1 VAVVFHGKVVKLLSS
16 DRTGFDEKENAEI
29 DKFQATLREM
39 AKDKEKKEESKPK
52 KNDLKSFLKKRA
64 PIYLAL
70 IAMLV
75 VFVIPEMTKGTL
87 EKSLPEFSD
96 EEQQIVNILMK
107 YDGPNN
113 DGLTVFEALENKINE
128 EYPDEKIFDHKK
140 TTLDLT
146 VTKINSEEYKIIFN
160 FKSHK
165 GEMNYDWNVNASSEE
180 ITSNNSEA
188 KHIIDLVNYYD

>member
-1 VAVVFHGKVVKLLSS
+1 
-16 DRTGFDEKENAEI
+16 
-29 DKFQATLREM
+29 M
-39 AKDKEKKEESKPK
+39 AKDKKKKEEDKPK
-52 KNDLKSFLKKRA
+52 RNDFKSFLRKRA

-87 EKSLPEFSD
+87 EKSLPELSG
-96 EEQQIVNILMK
+96 ENQQAVDILMK
-107 YDGPNN
+107 YNGPNN
-113 DGLTVFEALENKINE
+113 DGLTVLQALENKIDE
-128 EYPDEKIFDHKK
+128 EYPDEKIFDHKE
-140 TTLDLT
+140 TIVDLT
-146 VTKINSEEYKIIFN
+146 VTNVNSEEYQVIFN

-165 GEMNYDWNVNASSEE
+165 GEMNYDWKINVISEE